1 MAIHYYDHTL
11 GRERIK
17 RRYKWA
23 VYAFA
28 GGMLFGMIVA
38 HLF

>member
-1 MAIHYYDHTL
+1 MQLRYYDHTL

-17 RRYKWA
+17 RRYKYAAWA
-23 VYAFA
+23 FT
-28 GGMLFGMIVA
+28 GGTLLGYIVG

>member
-1 MAIHYYDHTL
+1 MALRYYDHTL

-23 VYAFA
+23 AAAFTV
-28 GGMLFGMIVA
+28 GLLFGVVFA
-38 HLF
+38 HLV